1 MAFATASLGPRQ
13 GPMKL
18 EEIVNEAESLL
29 SEYSNVIPLRFWLRS
44 ADAIQKQVTRLLGL
58 IGPS

>member
-1 MAFATASLGPRQ
+1 
-13 GPMKL
+13 MKL

-44 ADAIQKQVTRLLGL
+44 ADAIQKQVTQLVRLVGLG
-58 IGPS
+58 